1 MKKEALRVQVILKN
15 LKKQL
20 VLKRKENENYRR
32 VYGEILS
39 TDIIIYMREQDND
52 KPTNFVLIM
61 VEKQHILKHTIS

>member
-32 VYGEILS
+32 MCEVRYC
-39 TDIIIYMREQDND
+39 
-52 KPTNFVLIM
+52 PLI
-61 VEKQHILKHTIS
+61 KHKYARKKKNGMMIN